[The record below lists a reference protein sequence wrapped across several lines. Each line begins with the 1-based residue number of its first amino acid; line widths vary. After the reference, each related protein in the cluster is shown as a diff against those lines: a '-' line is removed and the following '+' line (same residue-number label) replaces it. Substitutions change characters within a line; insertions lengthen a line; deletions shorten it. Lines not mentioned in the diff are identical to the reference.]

1 MYAYDLLD
9 QTFIDER
16 AAQFR
21 DQVRRRVSGE
31 LSEEEFRPLRLRN
44 GLYLQ
49 LHAYMLRVAIPYGLL
64 SSRQLRAQAAVA
76 RKYDR
81 GYGHF
86 TTRQNIQFNWIQL
99 EDMPDLLDDLAAVE
113 MHAVQTSGN
122 CIRNITTDQY
132 AGVAADEIEDPR
144 PWAEIIRQW
153 STLHPEF
160 SFLPRKFKVALTGAA
175 SDRAA
180 VRLHDIGLRLIRGET
195 GEIGFEVLVGGGMGR
210 TPMVAETIRG
220 FLPKEH
226 LLSYLEAIL
235 RVYNLAGRR
244 DNIYKARI
252 KILVSA
258 MGIDKFRE
266 EVEAEWQQI
275 RDSSLRLDP
284 AEIERIRAFFA
295 PPAYE
300 TLSDY
305 APGFESRRREDAAF
319 GKWAGANLFPH
330 KQPGYAAVTIS
341 LKPIGG
347 IPGDMTADQM
357 DAVAAL
363 ADAYSF
369 GELRVTHRQNL
380 VLADVPREKLYD
392 LWRALDA
399 LDLATPNI
407 ARATDIISCP
417 GLDFCNLATARSIP
431 VAQRLSDR
439 LAEIDQSHD
448 IGELTINISGCI
460 NSCGHHHV
468 GHIGILGLEKAGAE
482 SYQLTLGGSS
492 ADDAAIG
499 RILGPGF
506 ASEDVVDAIETI
518 VRTYLD
524 RRETGE
530 RFLDTLRR
538 TGSEPFRA
546 ALYGGKTRAAPDDNK
561 TNGKTGESK

>member
-1 MYAYDLLD
+1 MYAYDRFD
-9 QTFIDER
+9 RTFLDER
-16 AAQFR
+16 IEQFR
-21 DQVRRRVSGE
+21 DQVRRRLSGE

-64 SSRQLRAQAAVA
+64 SSRQLRALARVA
-76 RKYDR
+76 RDYDR

-86 TTRQNIQFNWIQL
+86 TTRQNVQFNWIRLDGVPDIL
-99 EDMPDLLDDLAAVE
+99 EQLAAVE

-132 AGVAADEIEDPR
+132 SGVAADEIEDPR

-160 SFLPRKFKVALTGAA
+160 SFLPRKFKVAVTGAA

-180 VRLHDIGLRLIRGET
+180 VRVHDIGLRMLRGADGT
-195 GEIGFEVLVGGGMGR
+195 PGFEVLVGGGMGR
-210 TPMVAETIRG
+210 TPMLAETIRG
-220 FLPKEH
+220 YLPQRD

-235 RVYNLAGRR
+235 RVYNVEGRR
-244 DNIYKARI
+244 DNLYKARI

-258 MGIDKFRE
+258 LGIERFRE
-266 EVEAEWQQI
+266 LVEDEWKRI
-275 RDSSLRLDP
+275 RDSALRLDD
-284 AEIERIRAFFA
+284 AEIERVRALFA
-295 PPAYE
+295 PQPYRTLPAY
-300 TLSDY
+300 
-305 APGFESRRREDAAF
+305 APAFEARRVEDAAF
-319 GKWAGANLFPH
+319 ARWAAANLFPH
-330 KQPGYAAVTIS
+330 KVPGYAAVTLS
-341 LKPIGG
+341 LKPVGG
-347 IPGDMTADQM
+347 IPGDMTAAQM
-357 DAVAAL
+357 EAVADL

-380 VLADVPREKLYD
+380 VLADVPRERLYD

-399 LDLATPNI
+399 LELATPNV
-407 ARATDIISCP
+407 ARATDIIACP

-439 LAEIDQSHD
+439 LAELDGRHD
-448 IGELTINISGCI
+448 LGPLNINISGCI

-468 GHIGILGLEKAGAE
+468 GHIGILGLEKAGVE
-482 SYQLTLGGSS
+482 SYQVTLGGSS

-499 RILGPGF
+499 TIVGRGF
-506 ASEDVVDAIETI
+506 TTDEIVDAIDTI
-518 VRTYLD
+518 VVTYLE

-530 RFLDTLRR
+530 PFNDTLRR
-538 TGSEPFRA
+538 IGMVPFRA
-546 ALYGGKTRAAPDDNK
+546 ALYGDGRAARADDGRRK
-561 TNGKTGESK
+561 QA